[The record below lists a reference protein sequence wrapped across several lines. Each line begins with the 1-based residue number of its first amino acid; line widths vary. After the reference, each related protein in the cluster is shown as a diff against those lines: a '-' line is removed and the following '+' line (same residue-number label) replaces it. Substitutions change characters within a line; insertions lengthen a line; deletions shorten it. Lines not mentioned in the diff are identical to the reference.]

1 LRETAWFYVRRCRHE
16 VHAGQ
21 AEILKAL
28 EAVEANSAMADE
40 RYARAGEYCAW
51 VGEKFVNPLSLAPRP
66 RRFNAILNAVNDL
79 GSDMKLVKGLLA
91 SSRLGA

>member
-1 LRETAWFYVRRCRHE
+1 
-16 VHAGQ
+16 
-21 AEILKAL
+21 
-28 EAVEANSAMADE
+28 M
-40 RYARAGEYCAW
+40 
-51 VGEKFVNPLSLAPRP
+51 NPLSLAPRP